1 MITDHARLLAREVI
15 ARACESYASGALGD
29 NADLDRCR
37 EAVITARWP
46 IQGRG
51 GVARAHAR
59 TQREVRAA
67 IAEFY
72 QPSEQRERNA

>member
-15 ARACESYASGALGD
+15 VRACEMYTTGRGPE
-29 NADLDRCR
+29 DLAKCR
-37 EAVITARWP
+37 DIVIDVRWP
-46 IQGRG
+46 VRGRG
-51 GVARAHAR
+51 GVARAHAQ

-72 QPSEQRERNA
+72 QPSDLPERNA